1 MSVCNKV
8 TSSVGV
14 TCFRTVALQ
23 VRLVESFIRDLC
35 VETFSNSR
43 LYLERQDE

>member
-1 MSVCNKV
+1 VSVCNKV
-8 TSSVGV
+8 ASSVGV

-23 VRLVESFIRDLC
+23 IRLVESFIRDLC
-35 VETFSNSR
+35 VVNFSNSQ